1 MRLNDVIKIIWFSLF
16 FSIAIG
22 GIFRETEYYY
32 QTPKQ
37 YYSDSNQ
44 KEEITQDRYD
54 KGIRGSYDMFYTRSN
69 TFDESLAI
77 RSFFLLII
85 LGSLAFFIMKFRR

>member
-37 YYSDSNQ
+37 YYADSSQ
-44 KEEITQDRYD
+44 KEKITKDRYE
-54 KGIRGSYDMFYTRSN
+54 KGIRGSYHMYYSMSR
-69 TFDESLAI
+69 TFDESLAV
-77 RSFFLLII
+77 RAFFLLII
-85 LGSLAFFIMKFRR
+85 LSSLTVFIAKFRR